1 LDYPAKKIGG
11 GTMIGKVVR
20 GTYVFV
26 VTAMVV
32 AWVVSLGKE
41 APAEPQSSPQT
52 WNIYS

>member
-11 GTMIGKVVR
+11 GTMISKVAR